1 MKNSKKIF
9 ILTEVILAALVV
21 VTAVSMFGERNGK
34 VRGRVSVIIQDSDN
48 SQWSAFKYGLRMAA
62 EDLEMEM
69 FVVSTSGQMSVDDEE
84 ELLQWEIA
92 NGVDAVIVQP
102 VPGDEAGRMLKNMA
116 DNIPIMLV
124 ESDIPADEEEE
135 NLPVTGPDHYAM
147 GKTLAEELLKDYSGN
162 IQGKTL
168 GIFSEYASE
177 AVAQREAGFRSG
189 IEEKGGTILWSVSE
203 YGEEDTGNLEDQE
216 QVDFVI
222 ALDNGGLIKAGG
234 ASAQNDLHGALVY
247 GIGNSTEAVYYL
259 DYGSVECLV
268 VPDEFNMGY
277 QSLSEVAESLGYF
290 SGDMESRTVS
300 HTVIRSENLFTDEN
314 QELLFTMNQ

>member
-21 VTAVSMFGERNGK
+21 VTAVSMFGERNRK

-69 FVVSTSGQMSVDDEE
+69 FVVSTSGQMSADEEE

-102 VPGDEAGRMLKNMA
+102 VPGEEAGQMLKSAAN
-116 DNIPIMLV
+116 NVPLMLV
-124 ESDIPADEEEE
+124 ESSVPADEDEET
-135 NLPVTGPDHYAM
+135 LPVTGPDHYAM
-147 GKTLAEELLKDYSGN
+147 GETLAEELLKDYSGN
-162 IQGKTL
+162 LQGKTL
-168 GIFSEYASE
+168 GIFSEYDSE
-177 AVAQREAGFRSG
+177 AVAQREAGFRGG
-189 IEEKGGTILWSVSE
+189 IEEKGGTVLWSPSE
-203 YGEEDTGNLEDQE
+203 YGEESGGTLEEQE

-222 ALDNGGLIKAGG
+222 ALDNGGLVEAG
-234 ASAQNDLHGALVY
+234 ALSAGNDLHGALVY
-247 GIGNSTEAVYYL
+247 GIGTSTEAVYYL

-277 QSLSEVAESLGYF
+277 QSLAEVAESLGYF
-290 SGDMESRTVS
+290 PGNMESRTVS
-300 HTVIRSENLFTDEN
+300 HTVIRRENLFTEEN